1 MRVSVICTVL
11 NEGESIRRLM
21 DSLVAQSRQPD
32 EIVIVDGGS
41 RDNTVA
47 VIQEYGDRLPLR
59 VLVEP
64 GANISRGRNVA
75 IGAATGDVIASV
87 DAGVWLEPVWLAEL
101 VGPFESAN
109 QQISKSANQQSAIR
123 NRNRN
128 PQSVAGFFVPDTRT
142 AFEIAMGATVLPT
155 VDEIKPD
162 GFLPSSR
169 SVAYTK
175 TAWAAAGGY
184 PEWIDYCE
192 DLIFDLRLL
201 DAVGPF
207 AWAPKAVAH
216 FQPRGSLKAF
226 AKQYYRYARG
236 DGKADLWRKRHL
248 IRYATYLIAL
258 PGLIALSLFH
268 SSGWWLVLLAGALF
282 YCASPYRR
290 LRPRLAELPL
300 GGQLHAILLVP
311 SHPARRRCRQD
322 ARLSRRLDLAAAEL
336 GEAGDPLAATCPE
349 HGPRMTL
356 RNSAGTRR
364 KVDFNRLGIR
374 HRNRICVDVRLDR
387 RYDVFRWQD
396 EQERKMAEMIA
407 MQMQVPRE
415 WLPDLKDQAVFL
427 EILGLGL
434 EEYRMQ
440 RALNLYQQGVG
451 TLGYVADLV
460 GISKRELMEHA
471 RRRGVL
477 PQYDERFVEQDL
489 QR

>member
-1 MRVSVICTVL
+1 MRVAVICTVL

-32 EIVIVDGGS
+32 EIVILDGGS

-75 IGAATGDVIASV
+75 IGAAICDVIASV

-101 VGPFESAN
+101 VGLLADGEWQIADGKSAN
-109 QQISKSANQQSAIR
+109 QQISKPANQQPSNPQSAIA
-123 NRNRN
+123 N

-175 TAWAAAGGY
+175 AAWAAAGGY

-216 FQPRGSLKAF
+216 FQPRSSPKAF

-258 PGLIALSLFH
+258 PCLIGLSVFH
-268 SSGWWLVLLAGALF
+268 SPGWWLVLLAGALF
-282 YCASPYRR
+282 YCATPYRR
-290 LRPRLAELPL
+290 LRPRLVELPL
-300 GGQLHAILLVP
+300 GGQLYAIILVP
-311 SHPARRRCRQD
+311 II
-322 ARLSRRLDLAAAEL
+322 RLI
-336 GEAGDPLAATCPE
+336 GDVA
-349 HGPRMTL
+349 
-356 RNSAGTRR
+356 
-364 KVDFNRLGIR
+364 
-374 HRNRICVDVRLDR
+374 
-387 RYDVFRWQD
+387 
-396 EQERKMAEMIA
+396 KM
-407 MQMQVPRE
+407 
-415 WLPDLKDQAVFL
+415 
-427 EILGLGL
+427 
-434 EEYRMQ
+434 
-440 RALNLYQQGVG
+440 
-451 TLGYVADLV
+451 LGYPAGWIWRLQNWERSE
-460 GISKRELMEHA
+460 IHW
-471 RRRGVL
+471 RGNHPVSN
-477 PQYDERFVEQDL
+477 
-489 QR
+489 

>member
-21 DSLVAQSRQPD
+21 DSLIAQARQPD

-47 VIQEYGDRLPLR
+47 VIQEYGNRLPLR

-75 IGAATGDVIASV
+75 IAAATGDVIASV

-101 VGPFESAN
+101 VAPLEGDRLKVEG
-109 QQISKSANQQSAIR
+109 SKGALQPSTFNLQH
-123 NRNRN
+123 
-128 PQSVAGFFVPDTRT
+128 PQSVAGFFVPDTRS

-175 TAWAAAGGY
+175 AAWAAAGGY

-207 AWAPKAVAH
+207 AWAPKAAAH
-216 FQPRGSLKAF
+216 FQPRNSLRSF
-226 AKQYYRYARG
+226 FKQYYRYARG

-258 PGLIALSLFH
+258 PGLLALSLFH
-268 SSGWWLVLLAGALF
+268 SPGWWLVLLAGVLF
-282 YCASPYRR
+282 YCAAPYRR

-300 GGQLHAILLVP
+300 GGKLYSILLVP
-311 SHPARRRCRQD
+311 IIRFV
-322 ARLSRRLDLAAAEL
+322 
-336 GEAGDPLAATCPE
+336 GDVA
-349 HGPRMTL
+349 
-356 RNSAGTRR
+356 
-364 KVDFNRLGIR
+364 
-374 HRNRICVDVRLDR
+374 
-387 RYDVFRWQD
+387 
-396 EQERKMAEMIA
+396 KM
-407 MQMQVPRE
+407 
-415 WLPDLKDQAVFL
+415 
-427 EILGLGL
+427 
-434 EEYRMQ
+434 
-440 RALNLYQQGVG
+440 
-451 TLGYVADLV
+451 LGYPAGWMWRL
-460 GISKRELMEHA
+460 RHWA
-471 RRRGVL
+471 RPEVHWRQPAQKSDVSSQSQ
-477 PQYDERFVEQDL
+477 P
-489 QR
+489 